1 VRDAA
6 TTMVRRHHPHNTVL
20 HSDQGTRYESSAW
33 RICCGPNHLDPRMS
47 RRGNY
52 CGNGVSASNFGRLKK
67 ESIKKRF
74 YTTRKLAVDDLVAYI
89 GSLYNRTR

>member
-1 VRDAA
+1 
-6 TTMVRRHHPHNTVL
+6 
-20 HSDQGTRYESSAW
+20 
-33 RICCGPNHLDPRMS
+33 MS